1 MPEPTITE
9 RLIRKYAVMTTD
21 QTMIEKLKA
30 KTPPAWHCRVV
41 TDLEQLGEWHE
52 VLLHR
57 FLLLDL
63 DEIDAFDPIDV
74 IHILRR
80 EFQINIGVFCF
91 GGDEDIQDEMR
102 LARADRFFG
111 REEMLERLPE
121 FIRQYDWGE

>member
-1 MPEPTITE
+1 MAEPTITE

-30 KTPPAWHCRVV
+30 KTPSAWHCRVV

-91 GGDEDIQDEMR
+91 GGDDDIQDEMR

-111 REEMLERLPE
+111 REEMAERLPE